1 MRKRYCIYIFS
12 ILFAALLFA
21 AAEAAAAVVS
31 IPANKDNTM
40 YSENGA
46 LSNGA
51 GDNFFAGTTNTSAA
65 RRALISFPLTS
76 LPSCVVIQGVTL
88 TLNMSR
94 TISGGETVTLHRIL
108 ADWGE
113 GTSNATLQ
121 EGKGAA
127 ATPGDATWTFSF
139 FNTIAWAAAG
149 GSFSPTVSASQSVS
163 GVGFYSWSSAQ
174 MIADVQGWANGSL
187 PNHGWI
193 LVGNEGAAA
202 TAKRFDSRTNPT
214 VGNRPVLQI
223 TFFDCTPVESVTWGK
238 IKSMYR

>member
-1 MRKRYCIYIFS
+1 MKKAIVLCLLIIP
-12 ILFAALLFA
+12 AAIVVLGA
-21 AAEAAAAVVS
+21 SGIDAAVITVS
-31 IPANKDNTM
+31 ANKDNTI
-40 YSENGA
+40 YSESGS